1 MDKCQYYLTL
11 DGVNKIFNSDLE
23 LITFIKNQLEDK
35 SDDPERFK
43 NLSKNSR
50 NIVNNILASG
60 DLKIKFSKSTGGLI
74 STQERV
80 KNKIVDASINF
91 VPSNYL

>member
-35 SDDPERFK
+35 SDDSERFK
-43 NLSKNSR
+43 NLSGESKD
-50 NIVNNILASG
+50 IVNNILASG

-74 STQERV
+74 DAQERV
-80 KNKIVDASINF
+80 KKKIGDASINF
-91 VPSNYL
+91 VPANYL

>member
-11 DGVNKIFNSDLE
+11 DGVNKVFNSDLE

-43 NLSKNSR
+43 NLSKEGR
-50 NIVNNILASG
+50 DIVNNILANG
-60 DLKIKFSKSTGGLI
+60 DLKIKFSKLTGGLI
-74 STQERV
+74 SAQERIKSKIEGASV
-80 KNKIVDASINF
+80 KSML
-91 VPSNYL
+91 SNYL